1 VSRASI
7 EAKLREVGD
16 RLRRAREELAILD
29 EQLVVFRETEE
40 ETRLQALV
48 DESAQ
53 SRNDHREAQRHAEAM
68 LRARQHLVG
77 EMAEYERAR
86 DDLLDRLVPEV
97 R

>member
-1 VSRASI
+1 MSRAAI
-7 EAKLREVGD
+7 EGKLREIGD

-29 EQLVVFRETEE
+29 EQLVVFRETED

-53 SRNDHREAQRHAEAM
+53 SRHEHREAQRHADAM
-68 LRARQHLVG
+68 RRAREHLLG
-77 EMAEYERAR
+77 QMAEFERAR

-97 R
+97 H